1 MTAPRNGRAP
11 RARLVPLLA
20 MIASCS
26 RAESGNRVAAKAP
39 VVHTDAATVEKYVSL
54 PGIVA
59 VRWVEEPVVPSDP
72 RTLVPGPIDYGLTAY
87 VELDP
92 SVWPALEKQL
102 GGPKGAPTERPMEES
117 WAALILTPDVLEQ
130 LPRDGGSRIVTMT
143 EYDIRSRR
151 RGTRHGDTAHRI
163 GSGLLMSFSTM

>member
-1 MTAPRNGRAP
+1 
-11 RARLVPLLA
+11 VPLFA
-20 MIASCS
+20 MIVSCS
-26 RAESGNRVAAKAP
+26 RTESGSGVTAKAP

-59 VRWVEEPVVPSDP
+59 VRWLEEPVVPSDT
-72 RTLVPGPIDYGLTAY
+72 RTLVPGPSDYGLTAY

-102 GGPKGAPTERPMEES
+102 GGPKGPPTERPMKES
-117 WAALILTPDVLEQ
+117 WAVLILTAHVLEQ

-143 EYDIRSRR
+143 EYDIRSVR
-151 RGTRHGDTAHRI
+151 RGTRHGDTARRI
-163 GSGLLMSFSTM
+163 GPGLLMSFSTM